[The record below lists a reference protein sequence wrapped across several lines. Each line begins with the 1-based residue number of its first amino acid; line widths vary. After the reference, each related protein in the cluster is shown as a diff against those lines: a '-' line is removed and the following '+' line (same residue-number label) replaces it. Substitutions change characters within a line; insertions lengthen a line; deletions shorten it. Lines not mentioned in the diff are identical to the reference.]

1 MENRKEGRF
10 LDDAQ
15 SLRALIDTMPRVSQ
29 VDYESYGSRSMEVG
43 FPNRYMAVY
52 TLRNGQP
59 EDIELWRFGDLTMDR
74 IRGPQLELEIPN
86 KGLVSIGLV
95 PAQVG
100 GREVYLHV
108 PQSFELKWKGKPTP
122 KGIQFVPQF
131 AVLVKTRSREHS
143 QTEGHTYC
151 VTLNKFRER
160 FPDAKIRY

>member
-1 MENRKEGRF
+1 MESKREGRF

-15 SLRALIDTMPRVSQ
+15 SLKALVDTMLPAARM
-29 VDYESYGSRSMEVG
+29 DYESYGCRSMEVG
-43 FPNRYMAVY
+43 FPNRYLAVY
-52 TLRNGQP
+52 TVRDGAP
-59 EDIELWRFGDLTMDR
+59 GDIELWRFGDMTLDR
-74 IRGPQLELEIPN
+74 VSGPQIELEIP
-86 KGLVSIGLV
+86 GRGMSSVGLV
-95 PAQVG
+95 PVKVG
-100 GREVYLHV
+100 GRDVYLHV